1 MAVVG
6 ACAALVAGLTTAT
19 MASAANTPTVSQVQA
34 KVNTLTSEYDQ
45 ADQQYDQVETQLTA
59 AKQRLTQLDKQL
71 AADQKLFTAAHAAV
85 AQIAANTYEDSSS
98 MSMMSLL
105 TSNSPAQVLNEASMI
120 LELSGSRNEQTEA
133 YLADAQQLSNVQEEQ
148 QRTEQGIQ
156 TLADDK
162 DKTKNHIGT
171 LLNSEKATLDSLTE
185 QQQEQITTVGSG
197 GTTDATYT
205 GPTNT
210 AMQKAV
216 AYVFDQVGCAYVYG
230 ATGPCDDGFD
240 CSGLM
245 YAAYQSVGITLPR
258 DTYEEWADLP
268 HIAESDIQ
276 PGDLLIYNDE
286 GHVAMYVGNG
296 MIIDAPHTGADVE
309 EISMNESWYADNF
322 DGALAP

>member
-1 MAVVG
+1 
-6 ACAALVAGLTTAT
+6 
-19 MASAANTPTVSQVQA
+19 
-34 KVNTLTSEYDQ
+34 
-45 ADQQYDQVETQLTA
+45 
-59 AKQRLTQLDKQL
+59 
-71 AADQKLFTAAHAAV
+71 
-85 AQIAANTYEDSSS
+85 
-98 MSMMSLL
+98 
-105 TSNSPAQVLNEASMI
+105 
-120 LELSGSRNEQTEA
+120 
-133 YLADAQQLSNVQEEQ
+133 
-148 QRTEQGIQ
+148 
-156 TLADDK
+156 
-162 DKTKNHIGT
+162 
-171 LLNSEKATLDSLTE
+171 
-185 QQQEQITTVGSG
+185 
-197 GTTDATYT
+197 
-205 GPTNT
+205 
-210 AMQKAV
+210 MQKAV